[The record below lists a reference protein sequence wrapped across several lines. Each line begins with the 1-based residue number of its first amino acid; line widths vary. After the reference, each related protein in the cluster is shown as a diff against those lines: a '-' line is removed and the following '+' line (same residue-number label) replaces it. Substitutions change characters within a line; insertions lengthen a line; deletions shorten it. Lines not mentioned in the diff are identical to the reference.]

1 MIITDSNDPT
11 PQPILARLPEAA
23 IFLVATVDAD
33 PDAEQQ
39 VWDFLSG
46 VTGLIR
52 SVASRVPESRLLCVV
67 GVGSDVWDRLFS
79 GPRPVGLAP
88 FIPLEGAVHTAPA
101 TDGDLL
107 FHIRARTM
115 DACFEMATQI
125 TNALRGAVTVVDEV
139 HGFRLFDMR
148 SMVGF
153 VDGTENPDGPAAERA
168 VTVAADDPDFAG
180 GSYVLIQKY
189 LHNMAAW
196 NAAGTDEQERVFG
209 RTKWDNIEMD
219 DDTKPSNSHT
229 ALTVIEDDNG
239 EQVQIMRDNM
249 PFGRVGQDEFGT
261 YFLGYSAGPEVTDEM
276 LRNMFIG
283 KPEGNYDRLLDF
295 STAVT
300 GSRYFAPTIDFLD
313 DPPALPAR
321 EAENNE
327 PDTNTTTIDP
337 GVGSLRIG
345 DLSRRRQLTT
355 EER

>member
-1 MIITDSNDPT
+1 M
-11 PQPILARLPEAA
+11 ARLPEAA
-23 IFLVATVDAD
+23 IFLVATVNT
-33 PDAEQQ
+33 DAEEA

-46 VTGLIR
+46 ITGLIR
-52 SVASRVPESRLLCVV
+52 SVASRVPDSRLRCVV
-67 GVGSDVWDRLFS
+67 GIGSDVWDRLFT
-79 GPRPVGLAP
+79 GPRPARLAP
-88 FIPLEGAVHTAPA
+88 FIALQGAVHTAPA

-125 TNALRGAVTVVDEV
+125 TYALQGAVTVVDEV

-153 VDGTENPDGPAAERA
+153 VDGTENPAGPAAERA
-168 VTVAADDPDFAG
+168 VTVRADDDPDFAG

-189 LHNMAAW
+189 LHNMTAW

-239 EQVQIMRDNM
+239 EQIQIMRDNM

-313 DPPALPAR
+313 DPPALPAVDN
-321 EAENNE
+321 ETNE
-327 PDTNTTTIDP
+327 PETITTDVDP
-337 GVGSLRIG
+337 SMGSLRIG

-355 EER
+355 EEK

>member
-1 MIITDSNDPT
+1 M
-11 PQPILARLPEAA
+11 
-23 IFLVATVDAD
+23 
-33 PDAEQQ
+33 
-39 VWDFLSG
+39 
-46 VTGLIR
+46 
-52 SVASRVPESRLLCVV
+52 V
-67 GVGSDVWDRLFS
+67 GIGSDVWDRLFT
-79 GPRPVGLAP
+79 GPRPAGLAP
-88 FIPLEGAVHTAPA
+88 FIPLQGAVHAAPA
-101 TDGDLL
+101 TEGDLL

-115 DACFEMATQI
+115 DACFEIATQI
-125 TNALRGAVTVVDEV
+125 SFALQGAVTIVDEV

-168 VTVAADDPDFAG
+168 VTVDAGDDPDFAG

-189 LHNMAAW
+189 LHNMTAW
-196 NAAGTDEQERVFG
+196 NATSTDEQERVFG

-229 ALTVIEDDNG
+229 ALTVIEDETG

-313 DPPALPAR
+313 DPPELPAR
-321 EAENNE
+321 ASETPETNE
-327 PDTNTTTIDP
+327 PETITTDTIPDL
-337 GVGSLRIG
+337 GSLRIG

-355 EER
+355 EEK